1 MNLSADTIK
10 TGFKDLITNKKLL
23 IKILVIILILL
34 SSLVLRIH
42 EAGKADI
49 TVEAADEVSSPAA
62 EIYVDISGAVNE
74 PGVYKATPETRLYEV
89 IEMAGGLRSDAN
101 VEVINQAEYVEDGEK
116 IIIPVIRQDNG
127 DAGGAAGD
135 DAATSASSDVVS
147 AGASGLVNINTATA
161 EELKTLNGI
170 GDVIA
175 GRIIEYRSTHVFSS
189 IEDIKSVKGIGDSI
203 FDSIKD
209 DITI

>member
-1 MNLSADTIK
+1 MNFSADMIR

-49 TVEAADEVSSPAA
+49 TVEAADEVSVPAN
-62 EIYVDISGAVNE
+62 EIYVDISGAVIR
-74 PGVYKATPETRLYEV
+74 PGVYKATSETRLYEV

-101 VEVINQAEYVEDGEK
+101 IEIINQAEFVEDGEK
-116 IIIPVIRQDNG
+116 IIIPVIRQDSG
-127 DAGGAAGD
+127 DTDGAAE
-135 DAATSASSDVVS
+135 DAAGTVSD
-147 AGASGLVNINTATA
+147 GTEGLVNINTATA
-161 EELKTLNGI
+161 EELKTLSGV

-209 DITI
+209 YITV